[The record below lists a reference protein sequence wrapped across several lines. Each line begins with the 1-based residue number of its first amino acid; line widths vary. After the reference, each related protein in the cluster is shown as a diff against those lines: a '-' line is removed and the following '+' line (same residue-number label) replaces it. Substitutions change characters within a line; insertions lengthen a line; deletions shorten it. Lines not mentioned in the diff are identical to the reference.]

1 MIAYDAASR
10 INGCQEAVRMHKARI
25 IIGALAVALA
35 LSAATGASGAQSVL
49 ATRGGAHKAH
59 AARVKKDEWC
69 RSESCPANPP
79 CVFKTNAKKETWDL
93 KCSGTV
99 VIEGKKQKYKEV
111 RSGTYVISDETYTFT
126 ETEGSIDG
134 NPSRYGLV
142 LKGVKTATG
151 FNSPEHPGTYTLSAV
166 PELGE
171 EGWWTENN

>member
-1 MIAYDAASR
+1 M
-10 INGCQEAVRMHKARI
+10 RMHKARI
-25 IIGALAVALA
+25 TVAALAGALA
-35 LSAATGASGAQSVL
+35 LSAVPAASGAQSAL
-49 ATRGGAHKAH
+49 GANAVGHKAQ
-59 AARVKKDEWC
+59 AARLKKDEWC

-79 CVFKTNAKKETWDL
+79 CVFKTNAKKQTWKL

-99 VIEGKKQKYKEV
+99 VIEAKKQKYKEV
-111 RSGTYVISDETYTFT
+111 RSGTYVISGETYTFT

-134 NPSRYGLV
+134 SPSHYGMV

-151 FNSPEHPGTYTLSAV
+151 FNSPADPGTYTLSAF